1 MKYLKTFERVK
12 KEKEEEEDIEIY
24 DDGNF
29 DFSRITEYF
38 VWIDHTNT
46 YHILSLINDK
56 GYAIID
62 KDKNEVFAN
71 GYLYYKNGEFKDN
84 INRNN
89 STYINID
96 SSNILLRSNDLEEC
110 KEFIELR
117 TSQNKFNL

>member
-1 MKYLKTFERVK
+1 MKHLKSFEKV
-12 KEKEEEEDIEIY
+12 KEEIEII
-24 DDGNF
+24 DNDIDNDNI
-29 DFSRITEYF
+29 DFSKITTYF
-38 VWIDHTNT
+38 VWCDHTHT

-56 GYAIID
+56 GYAIIST
-62 KDKNEVFAN
+62 DKNEVLAN
-71 GYLYYKNGEFKDN
+71 GHLYYKNGKFIEN

-89 STYINID
+89 STYIDID